1 MEALILTPD
10 SSPLSRNIED
20 YPEGI
25 IIPID
30 KPYRWTS
37 ADVIRKVKYAAIRHF
52 GKKNLKVG
60 HAGTLDPLATGVLLV
75 CIGKATK
82 LAETLQS
89 HDKEYV
95 AGVTFGATTPS
106 YDLEKEIDR
115 FFPHEHITA
124 ETIEAALPAFIGEQD
139 QIAPLFSAKS
149 VDGVR
154 AYELARRM
162 YRIQNGCNSED
173 PRLSDPATAGCSLQ
187 KPTGL
192 FAQPLT
198 TLAGGGMS
206 STSQSI
212 SDECPTTDID
222 AAAKELIRVA
232 RINISELELLGL
244 VRQSAASEDPRLSND
259 RHPLAGGGM
268 SSTAVTL
275 PHSDSNQATLME
287 CNTGVDNAS
296 GGNEIEKNASSRI
309 NVTDNSA
316 LGLPRAEIRMACSKG
331 TYVRAFARD
340 LGEALG
346 SGAHL
351 DSLQRSRSGQFRVE
365 NALTVDQAIE
375 LLRIP

>member
-1 MEALILTPD
+1 MILTPD
-10 SSPLSRNIED
+10 SAPLSRDIAD

-37 ADVIRKVKYAAIRHF
+37 ADVIRKVKFAAIRHF

-82 LAETLQS
+82 LAEELQS

-95 AGVTFGATTPS
+95 AGITFGATTPS

-115 FFPHEHITA
+115 FFPHEHITS
-124 ETIEAALPAFIGEQD
+124 ESVEKALPAFIGEQD

-154 AYELARRM
+154 AYELARKL
-162 YRIQNGCNSED
+162 YKETGSENSAD
-173 PRLSDPATAGCSLQ
+173 
-187 KPTGL
+187 
-192 FAQPLT
+192 F
-198 TLAGGGMS
+198 
-206 STSQSI
+206 
-212 SDECPTTDID
+212 DE
-222 AAAKELIRVA
+222 AAKDLIRVS
-232 RINISELELLGL
+232 RINISQLELLEFDHNSLDSGIE
-244 VRQSAASEDPRLSND
+244 VSSE
-259 RHPLAGGGM
+259 
-268 SSTAVTL
+268 VTGDTIV
-275 PHSDSNQATLME
+275 S
-287 CNTGVDNAS
+287 
-296 GGNEIEKNASSRI
+296 KASSRI

-316 LGLPRAEIRMACSKG
+316 LGLPRAVVRMACSKG

-340 LGEALG
+340 LGEAIG

-351 DSLQRSRSGQFRVE
+351 DSLQRSRSGIFRVD
-365 NALTVDQAIE
+365 NALSVEQTIS
-375 LLRIP
+375 LLSISI

>member
-1 MEALILTPD
+1 MILTPD
-10 SSPLSRNIED
+10 QSPLSRNIDD

-82 LAETLQS
+82 LAEELQS

-95 AGVTFGATTPS
+95 AGITFGATTPS
-106 YDLEKEIDR
+106 YDLEKDIDR
-115 FFPHEHITA
+115 FFPHEHIT
-124 ETIEAALPAFIGEQD
+124 TSGIEEALPAFIGEQN

-154 AYELARRM
+154 AYELARRLHKE
-162 YRIQNGCNSED
+162 GKTLDE
-173 PRLSDPATAGCSLQ
+173 A
-187 KPTGL
+187 
-192 FAQPLT
+192 AQ
-198 TLAGGGMS
+198 
-206 STSQSI
+206 
-212 SDECPTTDID
+212 
-222 AAAKELIRVA
+222 ELIRVS
-232 RINISELELLGL
+232 RITISELELIEF
-244 VRQSAASEDPRLSND
+244 SAGCCERSCSPASTTLSS
-259 RHPLAGGGM
+259 A
-268 SSTAVTL
+268 
-275 PHSDSNQATLME
+275 
-287 CNTGVDNAS
+287 
-296 GGNEIEKNASSRI
+296 ASSRI

-316 LGLPRAEIRMACSKG
+316 LGLPRAVIRMACSKG

-351 DSLQRSRSGQFRVE
+351 DSLQRSRSGIFRIE
-365 NALTVDQAIE
+365 NALSIEQAIE
-375 LLRIP
+375 LLQPAQ

>member
-1 MEALILTPD
+1 MILGPG
-10 SSPLSRNIED
+10 SSPLSRSIDD

-37 ADVIRKVKYAAIRHF
+37 ADVIRKVKFAAIRHF

-95 AGVTFGATTPS
+95 AGITFGATTPS

-115 FFPHEHITA
+115 FFPHEHIT
-124 ETIEAALPAFIGEQD
+124 EAAVRDALPGFIGEQD

-154 AYELARRM
+154 AYELARKLHREGKSM
-162 YRIQNGCNSED
+162 DE
-173 PRLSDPATAGCSLQ
+173 A
-187 KPTGL
+187 
-192 FAQPLT
+192 AQ
-198 TLAGGGMS
+198 
-206 STSQSI
+206 
-212 SDECPTTDID
+212 
-222 AAAKELIRVA
+222 ELIRVS
-232 RINISELELLGL
+232 RINITELELLEFGI
-244 VRQSAASEDPRLSND
+244 ASS
-259 RHPLAGGGM
+259 G
-268 SSTAVTL
+268 STPEEEVTK
-275 PHSDSNQATLME
+275 
-287 CNTGVDNAS
+287 AS
-296 GGNEIEKNASSRI
+296 GRI

-316 LGLPRAEIRMACSKG
+316 LGLPRASVRMACSKG

-351 DSLQRSRSGQFRVE
+351 DSLQRSRSGIFRVE
-365 NALTVDQAIE
+365 NALSVEQTLN
-375 LLRIP
+375 LLLNLGN

>member
-1 MEALILTPD
+1 MA
-10 SSPLSRNIED
+10 PLSRNIED

-37 ADVIRKVKYAAIRHF
+37 ADVIRKVKYTAIRHF

-82 LAETLQS
+82 LAEELQS

-95 AGVTFGATTPS
+95 AGITFGATTPS

-124 ETIEAALPAFIGEQD
+124 AAVEEALPAFIGEQD

-154 AYELARRM
+154 AYELARKLHKE
-162 YRIQNGCNSED
+162 G
-173 PRLSDPATAGCSLQ
+173 
-187 KPTGL
+187 K
-192 FAQPLT
+192 
-198 TLAGGGMS
+198 TL
-206 STSQSI
+206 
-212 SDECPTTDID
+212 DE
-222 AAAKELIRVA
+222 AAEELIRVS
-232 RINISELELLGL
+232 RISITELELMTFEH
-244 VRQSAASEDPRLSND
+244 SAAAKDSALQNLE
-259 RHPLAGGGM
+259 
-268 SSTAVTL
+268 SS
-275 PHSDSNQATLME
+275 
-287 CNTGVDNAS
+287 
-296 GGNEIEKNASSRI
+296 NASSRI

-316 LGLPRAEIRMACSKG
+316 LGLPRAVVRMACSKG

-351 DSLQRSRSGQFRVE
+351 DYLQRSRSGIFRVE
-365 NALTVDQAIE
+365 NALTVDEAIRLLSAPKE
-375 LLRIP
+375 L

>member
-1 MEALILTPD
+1 MKPGCPA
-10 SSPLSRNIED
+10 LSRNIED

-37 ADVIRKVKYAAIRHF
+37 ADVIRKVKFAAIRHF

-82 LAETLQS
+82 LAEELQS
-89 HDKEYV
+89 HDKEYM
-95 AGVTFGATTPS
+95 AGITFGATTPS

-115 FFPHEHITA
+115 FFPYEHITA
-124 ETIEAALPAFIGEQD
+124 ESVSEALPSFIGEQD

-154 AYELARRM
+154 AYELARKLHKEGRTLD
-162 YRIQNGCNSED
+162 E
-173 PRLSDPATAGCSLQ
+173 A
-187 KPTGL
+187 
-192 FAQPLT
+192 AQ
-198 TLAGGGMS
+198 
-206 STSQSI
+206 
-212 SDECPTTDID
+212 
-222 AAAKELIRVA
+222 ELIRTA
-232 RINISELELLGL
+232 RINITELELLEFDDASGDCGMNK
-244 VRQSAASEDPRLSND
+244 RTASMTAGDRGASQSASSDASR
-259 RHPLAGGGM
+259 
-268 SSTAVTL
+268 
-275 PHSDSNQATLME
+275 
-287 CNTGVDNAS
+287 
-296 GGNEIEKNASSRI
+296 RI

-316 LGLPRAEIRMACSKG
+316 LGLPRATVRMACSKG

-351 DSLQRSRSGQFRVE
+351 DSLQRSRSGIFKVE
-365 NALTVDQAIE
+365 DSMSIE
-375 LLRIP
+375 DVIMIFHHPDRGA

>member
-1 MEALILTPD
+1 MEALVLTPD
-10 SSPLSRNIED
+10 SSPLSRNIDD

-37 ADVIRKVKYAAIRHF
+37 ADVIRKVKFAAIRHF

-95 AGVTFGATTPS
+95 AGITFGATTPS

-115 FFPHEHITA
+115 FFPHEHITSEA
-124 ETIEAALPAFIGEQD
+124 VEAALPAFIGEQD

-154 AYELARRM
+154 AYELARKLHRE
-162 YRIQNGCNSED
+162 G
-173 PRLSDPATAGCSLQ
+173 
-187 KPTGL
+187 K
-192 FAQPLT
+192 
-198 TLAGGGMS
+198 TL
-206 STSQSI
+206 
-212 SDECPTTDID
+212 DE
-222 AAAKELIRVA
+222 AAAELIRVS
-232 RINISELELLGL
+232 RINITELECIEFIGA
-244 VRQSAASEDPRLSND
+244 SAASEDPRTVPAALI
-259 RHPLAGGGM
+259 HPLRGGAM
-268 SSTAVTL
+268 SSPAVTGTE
-275 PHSDSNQATLME
+275 SRQIS
-287 CNTGVDNAS
+287 
-296 GGNEIEKNASSRI
+296 NASSRI
-309 NVTDNSA
+309 NVTDNSE
-316 LGLPRAEIRMACSKG
+316 LGLPRAVVRIACSKG

-351 DSLQRSRSGQFRVE
+351 DSLQRNRSGIFRVE
-365 NALTVDQAIE
+365 NALTVEQAIN
-375 LLRIP
+375 LLQA

>member
-1 MEALILTPD
+1 MEILAKILTPED
-10 SSPLSRNIED
+10 AFLSNSIED

-37 ADVIRKVKYAAIRHF
+37 ADVIRKVKFAAIRHF

-82 LAETLQS
+82 LAEALQS

-124 ETIEAALPAFIGEQD
+124 EAIAGALPSFIGEQD

-154 AYELARRM
+154 AYELARKLHKE
-162 YRIQNGCNSED
+162 G
-173 PRLSDPATAGCSLQ
+173 
-187 KPTGL
+187 K
-192 FAQPLT
+192 
-198 TLAGGGMS
+198 TL
-206 STSQSI
+206 
-212 SDECPTTDID
+212 DE
-222 AAAKELIRVA
+222 AAEELIRVS
-232 RINISELELLGL
+232 RININELELLKFEPE
-244 VRQSAASEDPRLSND
+244 VRGDSTTISAMN
-259 RHPLAGGGM
+259 
-268 SSTAVTL
+268 V
-275 PHSDSNQATLME
+275 
-287 CNTGVDNAS
+287 S
-296 GGNEIEKNASSRI
+296 GEIISKASSRI

-351 DSLQRSRSGQFRVE
+351 DSLQRSRSGIFRVE
-365 NALTVDQAIE
+365 NSLTVEQAVA
-375 LLRIP
+375 LLPAAVR

>member
-1 MEALILTPD
+1 MILTPD
-10 SSPLSRNIED
+10 SAPLSRNIED

-37 ADVIRKVKYAAIRHF
+37 ADVIRKVKFAAIRHF

-95 AGVTFGATTPS
+95 AGITFGATTPS

-115 FFPHEHITA
+115 FFPYDHISS
-124 ETIEAALPAFIGEQD
+124 ESVSEALPPFIGKQD

-154 AYELARRM
+154 AYELARKL
-162 YRIQNGCNSED
+162 YRTMKRCDSDD
-173 PRLSDPATAGCSLQ
+173 PRLSG
-187 KPTGL
+187 
-192 FAQPLT
+192 
-198 TLAGGGMS
+198 
-206 STSQSI
+206 
-212 SDECPTTDID
+212 
-222 AAAKELIRVA
+222 
-232 RINISELELLGL
+232 
-244 VRQSAASEDPRLSND
+244 D

-268 SSTAVTL
+268 SSPSHSLPGTDCLSDIDATAKELIRVSRINISALELIRFEDSCRDNT
-275 PHSDSNQATLME
+275 SDKAEENVSS
-287 CNTGVDNAS
+287 AS
-296 GGNEIEKNASSRI
+296 GRI

-316 LGLPRAEIRMACSKG
+316 LGLPRAIVRMACSKG

-346 SGAHL
+346 TGAHL
-351 DSLQRSRSGQFRVE
+351 DSLQRSRSGDFRVE
-365 NALTVDQAIE
+365 KALTVEQAVAAFSHQ
-375 LLRIP
+375 

>member
-1 MEALILTPD
+1 MDINAKILTPED
-10 SSPLSRNIED
+10 IVLSRNIDD

-37 ADVIRKVKYAAIRHF
+37 ADVIRKVKFAAIRHF

-82 LAETLQS
+82 LAEWLQS
-89 HDKEYV
+89 HHKEYI
-95 AGVTFGATTPS
+95 AGITFGATTPS

-115 FFPHEHITA
+115 FFPYEHIT
-124 ETIEAALPAFIGEQD
+124 ESTVTEALPAFIGEQD

-154 AYELARRM
+154 AYELARKLHKE
-162 YRIQNGCNSED
+162 GKTLDE
-173 PRLSDPATAGCSLQ
+173 A
-187 KPTGL
+187 
-192 FAQPLT
+192 AQ
-198 TLAGGGMS
+198 
-206 STSQSI
+206 
-212 SDECPTTDID
+212 
-222 AAAKELIRVA
+222 ELIRTA
-232 RINISELELLGL
+232 RINITELEMTAFETKSDKAGS
-244 VRQSAASEDPRLSND
+244 VSSATEVS
-259 RHPLAGGGM
+259 
-268 SSTAVTL
+268 
-275 PHSDSNQATLME
+275 
-287 CNTGVDNAS
+287 
-296 GGNEIEKNASSRI
+296 KASSRI

-316 LGLPRAEIRMACSKG
+316 LGLPRAVVRMACSKG

-351 DSLQRSRSGQFRVE
+351 DSLQRSASGIFRVE
-365 NALTVDQAIE
+365 NSLTVDKTIE
-375 LLRIP
+375 ILSR

>member
-1 MEALILTPD
+1 MEALILGPE
-10 SSPLSRNIED
+10 SAPLSRNIDD

-37 ADVIRKVKYAAIRHF
+37 ADVIRKVKFAAIRHF

-82 LAETLQS
+82 LAEELQS

-95 AGVTFGATTPS
+95 AGITFGATTPS

-124 ETIEAALPAFIGEQD
+124 EAVAEALPAFIGEQD

-154 AYELARRM
+154 AYEIARKL
-162 YRIQNGCNSED
+162 YK
-173 PRLSDPATAGCSLQ
+173 SDGSLDVAD
-187 KPTGL
+187 GSL
-192 FAQPLT
+192 
-198 TLAGGGMS
+198 
-206 STSQSI
+206 
-212 SDECPTTDID
+212 DE
-222 AAAKELIRVA
+222 AARELIRVS
-232 RINISELELLGL
+232 RIRITELELLEFHRSCCNGT
-244 VRQSAASEDPRLSND
+244 VEDRAI
-259 RHPLAGGGM
+259 PLAGGEHELSAKSPADFCCGQCGSV
-268 SSTAVTL
+268 SSTEDALAVSTEDAL
-275 PHSDSNQATLME
+275 P
-287 CNTGVDNAS
+287 AS
-296 GGNEIEKNASSRI
+296 TASSRI

-316 LGLPRAEIRMACSKG
+316 LGLPRAVVRMACSKG

-346 SGAHL
+346 TGAHL
-351 DSLQRSRSGQFRVE
+351 DALLRSRSGIFRAE
-365 NALTVDQAIE
+365 NALSVEQTLS
-375 LLRIP
+375 LLAKPQKAGA

>member
-1 MEALILTPD
+1 MILNPG
-10 SSPLSRNIED
+10 SAPLTRNIED
-20 YPEGI
+20 YPDGI

-82 LAETLQS
+82 LAEELQS

-115 FFPHEHITA
+115 FFPHEHINA
-124 ETIEAALPAFIGEQD
+124 EAVEAALPAFIGEQD

-154 AYELARRM
+154 AYELARKL
-162 YRIQNGCNSED
+162 YRLNGGSNSED
-173 PRLSDPATAGCSLQ
+173 PRLSS
-187 KPTGL
+187 
-192 FAQPLT
+192 
-198 TLAGGGMS
+198 
-206 STSQSI
+206 
-212 SDECPTTDID
+212 
-222 AAAKELIRVA
+222 
-232 RINISELELLGL
+232 
-244 VRQSAASEDPRLSND
+244 D

-268 SSTAVTL
+268 SSPSLSTIQQEKSSEFDAAAESLIRVAKINISSLALEHFERGKQERRMEGEGRATTL
-275 PHSDSNQATLME
+275 SD
-287 CNTGVDNAS
+287 
-296 GGNEIEKNASSRI
+296 ASSRI

-316 LGLPRAEIRMACSKG
+316 LGLPRAVIRMACSKG

-340 LGEALG
+340 LGEHLG

-365 NALTVDQAIE
+365 ETLSIEQAVAALQ
-375 LLRIP
+375 

>member
-1 MEALILTPD
+1 MA
-10 SSPLSRNIED
+10 PLSRNIED

-37 ADVIRKVKYAAIRHF
+37 ADVIRKIKYTAIRHF

-82 LAETLQS
+82 LAEELQS

-95 AGVTFGATTPS
+95 AGITFGATTPS

-124 ETIEAALPAFIGEQD
+124 AGVAETLPAFLGEQD
-139 QIAPLFSAKS
+139 QVAPLFSAKS

-154 AYELARRM
+154 AYELARK
-162 YRIQNGCNSED
+162 
-173 PRLSDPATAGCSLQ
+173 LH
-187 KPTGL
+187 
-192 FAQPLT
+192 AQGK
-198 TLAGGGMS
+198 TL
-206 STSQSI
+206 
-212 SDECPTTDID
+212 DE
-222 AAAKELIRVA
+222 AAAELIRVA
-232 RINISELELLGL
+232 RINITELELIEY
-244 VRQSAASEDPRLSND
+244 AAGRGFENRAT
-259 RHPLAGGGM
+259 PLAAGGGARDEVVGGVVFK
-268 SSTAVTL
+268 TA
-275 PHSDSNQATLME
+275 PDGDS
-287 CNTGVDNAS
+287 
-296 GGNEIEKNASSRI
+296 NASSRI
-309 NVTDNSA
+309 NVTDNSS
-316 LGLPRAEIRMACSKG
+316 LGLPRAVVRMACSKG

-351 DSLQRSRSGQFRVE
+351 DSLQRSRSGIFRVE
-365 NALTVDQAIE
+365 NALIVEQAVNM
-375 LLRIP
+375 LTGAPA

>member
-1 MEALILTPD
+1 MEALILNPD
-10 SSPLSRNIED
+10 SAPLTRDIAD

-82 LAETLQS
+82 LAEELQS

-115 FFPHEHITA
+115 FFPHEHISA
-124 ETIEAALPAFIGEQD
+124 EAVENALPAFIGEQD

-154 AYELARRM
+154 AYELARKI
-162 YRIQNGCNSED
+162 YKANSENESVQS
-173 PRLSDPATAGCSLQ
+173 SDLDTAAEQL
-187 KPTGL
+187 L
-192 FAQPLT
+192 
-198 TLAGGGMS
+198 
-206 STSQSI
+206 
-212 SDECPTTDID
+212 
-222 AAAKELIRVA
+222 RVS
-232 RINISELELLGL
+232 RINITELELLSFAGRNEGL
-244 VRQSAASEDPRLSND
+244 MD
-259 RHPLAGGGM
+259 RATRGTEAGG
-268 SSTAVTL
+268 
-275 PHSDSNQATLME
+275 PQAE
-287 CNTGVDNAS
+287 RS
-296 GGNEIEKNASSRI
+296 GGVSEANVHEPSSCQHATTASSRI

-316 LGLPRAEIRMACSKG
+316 LGLPRAVIRMACSKG

-365 NALTVDQAIE
+365 NALTVEQA
-375 LLRIP
+375 LQKLQPAFSANN

>member
-1 MEALILTPD
+1 MILTPD
-10 SSPLSRNIED
+10 SAPLTRDITD

-37 ADVIRKVKYAAIRHF
+37 ADVIRKIKYAAIRHF

-82 LAETLQS
+82 LAEELQS

-115 FFPHEHITA
+115 FFPHEHISV
-124 ETIEAALPAFIGEQD
+124 EAVQEALPDFIGEQD

-154 AYELARRM
+154 AYELARKL
-162 YRIQNGCNSED
+162 YKANSENESVQSSKLD
-173 PRLSDPATAGCSLQ
+173 TAAEQL
-187 KPTGL
+187 L
-192 FAQPLT
+192 
-198 TLAGGGMS
+198 
-206 STSQSI
+206 
-212 SDECPTTDID
+212 
-222 AAAKELIRVA
+222 RVSK
-232 RINISELELLGL
+232 INITELELLSFAGRNEGL
-244 VRQSAASEDPRLSND
+244 MD
-259 RHPLAGGGM
+259 RATRGTEAGG
-268 SSTAVTL
+268 
-275 PHSDSNQATLME
+275 PQAE
-287 CNTGVDNAS
+287 RS
-296 GGNEIEKNASSRI
+296 GGVSEANVHESSSCQHATTASSRI

-351 DSLQRSRSGQFRVE
+351 DSLQRSRSGLFRVE
-365 NALTVDQAIE
+365 NALTVEQALEKLQSTI
-375 LLRIP
+375 

>member
-1 MEALILTPD
+1 MILNPE
-10 SSPLSRNIED
+10 SAPLTRNIDD

-37 ADVIRKVKYAAIRHF
+37 ADVIRKVKFAAIRHF

-82 LAETLQS
+82 LAEELQS

-95 AGVTFGATTPS
+95 AGITFGATTPS

-124 ETIEAALPAFIGEQD
+124 EAVAEALPAFIGEQD

-149 VDGVR
+149 VDGVC
-154 AYELARRM
+154 AYELARKL
-162 YRIQNGCNSED
+162 YK
-173 PRLSDPATAGCSLQ
+173 SDGSL
-187 KPTGL
+187 
-192 FAQPLT
+192 
-198 TLAGGGMS
+198 
-206 STSQSI
+206 
-212 SDECPTTDID
+212 DE
-222 AAAKELIRVA
+222 AARELIRVS
-232 RINISELELLGL
+232 RINITELEVLAFYGSC
-244 VRQSAASEDPRLSND
+244 RNSTIQD
-259 RHPLAGGGM
+259 RATPLAAGGGVVLN
-268 SSTAVTL
+268 SAVT
-275 PHSDSNQATLME
+275 T
-287 CNTGVDNAS
+287 
-296 GGNEIEKNASSRI
+296 ASSRI

-316 LGLPRAEIRMACSKG
+316 LGLPRAVVRMACSKG

-351 DSLQRSRSGQFRVE
+351 DSLQRSRSGIFRVE
-365 NALTVDQAIE
+365 NALTVDQTISMFTK
-375 LLRIP
+375 

>member
-1 MEALILTPD
+1 MAVTRAESTKSLANNTILEALILTPD
-10 SSPLSRNIED
+10 SAPLSRNIED

-37 ADVIRKVKYAAIRHF
+37 ADVIRKVKYTAIRHF

-82 LAETLQS
+82 LAEELQS

-95 AGVTFGATTPS
+95 AGITFGATTPS

-124 ETIEAALPAFIGEQD
+124 EAVSAALPAFLGEQD
-139 QIAPLFSAKS
+139 QVAPLFSAKS

-154 AYELARRM
+154 AYELARKLHAE
-162 YRIQNGCNSED
+162 GKTLDE
-173 PRLSDPATAGCSLQ
+173 A
-187 KPTGL
+187 
-192 FAQPLT
+192 AQ
-198 TLAGGGMS
+198 
-206 STSQSI
+206 
-212 SDECPTTDID
+212 
-222 AAAKELIRVA
+222 ELIRVA
-232 RINISELELLGL
+232 KINITELELMEY
-244 VRQSAASEDPRLSND
+244 A
-259 RHPLAGGGM
+259 AGGFENRD
-268 SSTAVTL
+268 TPKIV
-275 PHSDSNQATLME
+275 SDAT
-287 CNTGVDNAS
+287 
-296 GGNEIEKNASSRI
+296 NASSRI
-309 NVTDNSA
+309 NVTDNSE
-316 LGLPRAEIRMACSKG
+316 LGLPRAVVRMACSKG

-351 DSLQRSRSGQFRVE
+351 DSLQRSRSGIFRVE
-365 NALTVDQAIE
+365 NALTVEQAINI
-375 LLRIP
+375 LSAPKSL

>member
-1 MEALILTPD
+1 MRADATKTESIRSLVSNLILEALILNPG
-10 SSPLSRNIED
+10 SEPLSKNIED

-82 LAETLQS
+82 LAEWLQS

-115 FFPHEHITA
+115 FFPYEHISA
-124 ETIEAALPAFIGEQD
+124 EAVKNALPGFIGEQD

-154 AYELARRM
+154 AYELARKM
-162 YRIQNGCNSED
+162 FKENNSE
-173 PRLSDPATAGCSLQ
+173 
-187 KPTGL
+187 
-192 FAQPLT
+192 F
-198 TLAGGGMS
+198 
-206 STSQSI
+206 
-212 SDECPTTDID
+212 DE
-222 AAAKELIRVA
+222 AAESLIRVSK
-232 RINISELELLGL
+232 INITELELISFTESTQGAEAN
-244 VRQSAASEDPRLSND
+244 VREPLSTPDEQS
-259 RHPLAGGGM
+259 
-268 SSTAVTL
+268 
-275 PHSDSNQATLME
+275 
-287 CNTGVDNAS
+287 
-296 GGNEIEKNASSRI
+296 NASSRI

-340 LGEALG
+340 LGETLG

-351 DSLQRSRSGQFRVE
+351 DSLQRSRSGEFRIE
-365 NALTVDQAIE
+365 NALTVEQAIE
-375 LLRIP
+375 KLAL

>member
-1 MEALILTPD
+1 MDALILTPE
-10 SSPLSRNIED
+10 SAPLSRSIED

-89 HDKEYV
+89 HDKEYI
-95 AGVTFGATTPS
+95 AGITFGATTPS

-115 FFPHEHITA
+115 FFPHEHISR
-124 ETIEAALPAFIGEQD
+124 ESVESALPAFLGEQD

-154 AYELARRM
+154 AYELARKL
-162 YRIQNGCNSED
+162 YRADG
-173 PRLSDPATAGCSLQ
+173 SL
-187 KPTGL
+187 
-192 FAQPLT
+192 
-198 TLAGGGMS
+198 
-206 STSQSI
+206 
-212 SDECPTTDID
+212 DE
-222 AAAKELIRVA
+222 AAKELIRVS
-232 RINISELELLGL
+232 RINISELELLEYAPS
-244 VRQSAASEDPRLSND
+244 SADTCGTKTTPPTSWAPPPAARGVARFSFPHVSAED
-259 RHPLAGGGM
+259 GTET
-268 SSTAVTL
+268 SS
-275 PHSDSNQATLME
+275 
-287 CNTGVDNAS
+287 AS
-296 GGNEIEKNASSRI
+296 GRI

-316 LGLPRAEIRMACSKG
+316 LGLPRAVIRIACSKG
-331 TYVRAFARD
+331 TYIRAFARD

-351 DSLQRSRSGQFRVE
+351 DYLQRSRSGIFRVA
-365 NALTVDQAIE
+365 NALTVDQTME
-375 LLRIP
+375 LLSPPQHTAH

>member
-1 MEALILTPD
+1 MILTPD
-10 SSPLSRNIED
+10 SAPLSRNIED

-37 ADVIRKVKYAAIRHF
+37 ADVIRKVKYAAIRYF

-115 FFPHEHITA
+115 FFPHEHITEKVVA
-124 ETIEAALPAFIGEQD
+124 EALPAFIGEQD

-162 YRIQNGCNSED
+162 YSAQNRDNSAESITSDSIQD
-173 PRLSDPATAGCSLQ
+173 QD
-187 KPTGL
+187 
-192 FAQPLT
+192 
-198 TLAGGGMS
+198 
-206 STSQSI
+206 QSN
-212 SDECPTTDID
+212 DID
-222 AAAKELIRVA
+222 AAAKDLIRVA
-232 RINISELELLGL
+232 RINITELELVGF
-244 VRQSAASEDPRLSND
+244 
-259 RHPLAGGGM
+259 
-268 SSTAVTL
+268 
-275 PHSDSNQATLME
+275 
-287 CNTGVDNAS
+287 NTTQTKVDNQDVS
-296 GGNEIEKNASSRI
+296 NASSRI

-340 LGEALG
+340 LGESLG

-351 DSLQRSRSGQFRVE
+351 DSLQRSRSGDFRVE
-365 NALTVDQAIE
+365 KALTVEQAIS
-375 LLRIP
+375 LLDTSKSEA